1 MGANDAAAETLE
13 AKVHPTVTDPRTVA
27 HIECDC
33 VPDLGPSHCH
43 LCSER
48 LGRQVSWA
56 EAHLTVTDAEVEAAM
71 SAYYATIGRPGH
83 TYRSGMIAALEAA
96 RAVQPTTNPKE
107 G

>member
-56 EAHLTVTDAEVEAAM
+56 EAHLTVTDAEVQAAARVIFDQTNEPGW
-71 SAYYATIGRPGH
+71 SAVV
-83 TYRSGMIAALEAA
+83 IARRALTAA